1 MWEYEIGKAETISK
15 VVTDKG
21 EKCKIVR
28 KKYEKGKK
36 ETRWSGSEKNKRVG
50 GQARQESRKSIH

>member
-1 MWEYEIGKAETISK
+1 M
-15 VVTDKG
+15 TDK
-21 EKCKIVR
+21 EKKCKIVR

>member
-1 MWEYEIGKAETISK
+1 MTGKE
-15 VVTDKG
+15 

-28 KKYEKGKK
+28 GKKSEKNVKK